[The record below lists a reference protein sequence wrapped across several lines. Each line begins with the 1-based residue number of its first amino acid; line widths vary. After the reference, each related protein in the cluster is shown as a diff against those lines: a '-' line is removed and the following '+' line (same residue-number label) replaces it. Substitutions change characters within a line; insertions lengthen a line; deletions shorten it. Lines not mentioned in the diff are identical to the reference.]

1 MSDTL
6 TEKELAA
13 RWKMTART
21 LQMWR
26 AKGIGPRFIRIGER
40 SIFYR
45 AADVEAYERANTV
58 GKPTPPDGWDSTV
71 KRAAG
76 ALDVLA
82 GQAKTPKAKTTLEGL
97 RDELRALLP

>member
-6 TEKELAA
+6 TEKDLAA
-13 RWKMTART
+13 RWKKSTRT

-26 AKGIGPRFIRIGER
+26 AKDAGPGFICIGKR

-45 AADVEAYERANTV
+45 LDVVEAYEKAHTV
-58 GKPTPPDGWDSTV
+58 GKLIAPDGWDVTV

-76 ALDVLA
+76 AISLLA
-82 GQAKTPKAKTTLEGL
+82 VQAKTPKATATLNTL
-97 RDELRALLP
+97 RDELRALIA